1 MFLLCPDALS
11 SLPLFEEE
19 VGGIDG
25 IRVSR
30 NASSVA
36 DESLIFMKVNMKNAI
51 SLPQVIDTYF
61 SGLNEG

>member
-1 MFLLCPDALS
+1 MFLLCPDARASVLV
-11 SLPLFEEE
+11 FEVEG
-19 VGGIDG
+19 GGIDG

-51 SLPQVIDTYF
+51 SLPQVIDTYC
-61 SGLNEG
+61 

>member
-1 MFLLCPDALS
+1 MFLLCRHALS

-51 SLPQVIDTYF
+51 SLPQVLDTYC
-61 SGLNEG
+61 

>member
-1 MFLLCPDALS
+1 MFILCRDALS
-11 SLPLFEEE
+11 SLPLFVEE

-25 IRVSR
+25 SRVSR

-51 SLPQVIDTYF
+51 SLPQVIDTYC
-61 SGLNEG
+61 